1 MITPNTASPLRSDSR
16 AATELKTVTSAI
28 PALISFFDADLVCRF
43 ANDYHNEW
51 FGRSPESLIGQHM
64 RDFLGEEAF
73 ATRAPYVARVKAG
86 ETVSFDAKVPHG
98 TDGWRYSAVTYVP
111 HMSESGFDGFYVLVF
126 DITRRKQELVGMLDL
141 AHDAILVRSLDG
153 QVAFWNEGCVGA
165 YGWSRDEAMGR
176 PLLDLVS
183 CEFPAPFE
191 EVQGELLKT
200 GRWDGEIQRL
210 HRDGS
215 QRRIAARWSLRRDTS
230 GQPVEILEMGRDVT
244 AQHQSEESLR
254 RSEYRY
260 RNVFQAMAVAYLELD
275 ITALAS
281 MLEGIKTGGVTD
293 LRSHFAANP
302 HLARAAM
309 EAIQIIDVNEKS
321 ALLFGGTRE
330 QLLGSVA
337 RLWPVAS
344 EAVFAESIFA
354 STEMK
359 PHYEAET
366 RLLTLDGREIDVLF
380 TCSYLPAFMERGIF
394 HVGVVDITERVRANN
409 ELARIQNELAHA
421 ARVSTLGELSASI
434 AHEVNQPLTAVVT
447 NAQAS
452 LRWLSNANPNVDEA
466 KAAITR
472 AVEEAKRASGIIAR
486 VRAMSTKK
494 EPEKVCFPA
503 RALIEDAVS
512 ILRSE
517 LAKND
522 IRLRYTVGKEV
533 PDVVGD
539 RIQLQQVVIN
549 LMVNAIQALT
559 QPGVSNRTLTVR
571 VSRDGEEIGI
581 EVEDTGPGIDPD
593 HVPRLFNAFFTTKTE
608 GMGMGLSI
616 SKSIVE
622 AHRGH
627 IEVKP
632 ANPHGAVFRV
642 TLPVSENAH

>member
-1 MITPNTASPLRSDSR
+1 MSTSEILPQSLSRSR
-16 AATELKTVTSAI
+16 TATELKTVTSAI

-43 ANDYHNEW
+43 ANDYHTEW
-51 FGRSPESLIGQHM
+51 FGRSPESMVGLHM

-98 TDGWRYSAVTYVP
+98 TDGWRYSALTYVP
-111 HMSESGFDGFYVLVF
+111 RMSDGGFDGFYVLVF
-126 DITRRKQELVGMLDL
+126 DITHRKQELVGMLDL

-153 QVAFWNEGCVGA
+153 TVNFWNKGCVDA
-165 YGWSRDEAMGR
+165 YGWDRDEAVGKH
-176 PLLDLVS
+176 L
-183 CEFPAPFE
+183 
-191 EVQGELLKT
+191 GELIKCQFPVPVEQAHKELLAAN
-200 GRWDGEIQRL
+200 RWDGEILRQ
-210 HRDGS
+210 HRDGGE
-215 QRRIAARWSLRRDTS
+215 RLIAARWSIRRDSS
-230 GQPVEILEMGRDVT
+230 GRPIEILEMGRDVT
-244 AQHQSEESLR
+244 AQR
-254 RSEYRY
+254 RSEASLQRSEHRY
-260 RNVFQAMAVAYLELD
+260 RNVFQAMAVAYLEVD
-275 ITALAS
+275 ITRLMAMEEELAAQ
-281 MLEGIKTGGVTD
+281 GVTD
-293 LRSHFAANP
+293 LRAHFAANP
-302 HLARAAM
+302 SLARTLM
-309 EAIQIIDVNEKS
+309 EAIEIVDANEKS
-321 ALLFGGTRE
+321 LQLFGGTRE
-330 QLLGSVA
+330 QLLGSVS
-337 RLWPVAS
+337 RLWPAAS
-344 EAVFAESIFA
+344 EPAFMESIFA
-354 STEMK
+354 SETS
-359 PHYEAET
+359 PHFETET
-366 RLLTLDGREIDVLF
+366 RLKTLGGKEVDVLF
-380 TCSYLPAFMERGIF
+380 TCSYVPESMQSKIF
-394 HVGVVDITERVRANN
+394 HIGIIDISERVRANT

-472 AVEEAKRASGIIAR
+472 AVDEAKRASGIIAR

-503 RALIEDAVS
+503 RALVEDAVS

-571 VSRDGEEIGI
+571 VGREGDEIGI

-642 TLPVSENAH
+642 TLPVSEHAH

>member
-1 MITPNTASPLRSDSR
+1 MLIFDAQSQPANYNQESDLR
-16 AATELKTVTSAI
+16 AVTNAI
-28 PALISFFDADLVCRF
+28 PTLISFFDADLICRF

-51 FGRSPESLIGQHM
+51 FERSPESLVGLHM
-64 RDFLGEEAF
+64 RDFIGPDVF
-73 ATRAPYVARVKAG
+73 KTRAPYVARVRAG
-86 ETVSFDAKVPHG
+86 ETVAFDAKVPHG
-98 TDGWRYSAVTYVP
+98 RDGWRYAAVTYVP
-111 HMSESGFDGFYVLVF
+111 RLKEGRFDGFYVLVF
-126 DITRRKQELVGMLDL
+126 DITRRKRELVGMLDL
-141 AHDAILVRSLDG
+141 AHDAILLRSLDG
-153 QVAFWNEGCVGA
+153 TVIFWNEGCVGV
-165 YGWSRDEAMGR
+165 YGWDREEAVGKQIG
-176 PLLDLVS
+176 DLVN
-183 CEFPAPFE
+183 CVFPVPVEQAHE
-191 EVQGELLKT
+191 QLLAT
-200 GRWDGEIQRL
+200 DRWDGEILRQ

-215 QRRIAARWSLRRDTS
+215 ERLIAARWSIRRDNN
-230 GQPVEILEMGRDVT
+230 GRPIDILEMGRDVT
-244 AQHQSEESLR
+244 AQRRSEESLR

-275 ITALAS
+275 ITKLSA
-281 MLEGIKTGGVTD
+281 IKDSLDARGVTD
-293 LRSHFAANP
+293 LRAHFAAHP
-302 HLARAAM
+302 GSVRTLM
-309 EAIQIIDVNEKS
+309 EAIEIVDVNEKS
-321 ALLFGGTRE
+321 AQLFGGTRE
-330 QLLGSVA
+330 DLLGNVS
-337 RLWPVAS
+337 RLWPAAGEAAFMESIIAS
-344 EAVFAESIFA
+344 E
-354 STEMK
+354 TQ

-366 RLLTLDGREIDVLF
+366 RMLTLDGREIDVLF
-380 TCSYLPAFMERGIF
+380 TCSYPPSVTKGGIF
-394 HVGVVDITERVRANN
+394 YVGILDISERVRANT
-409 ELARIQNELAHA
+409 ELARIQNDLAHA

-472 AVEEAKRASGIIAR
+472 AVDEAKRASGIIAR

-503 RALIEDAVS
+503 RALVEDAVS

-539 RIQLQQVVIN
+539 RIQLQQVIIN

-559 QPGVSNRTLTVR
+559 QPGVGNRVLTMR
-571 VSRDGEEIGI
+571 VSREDNEIGI

-593 HVPRLFNAFFTTKTE
+593 HVPRLFNAFFTTKPE

-616 SKSIVE
+616 CKSIVE
-622 AHRGH
+622 AHRGR

-632 ANPHGAVFRV
+632 ANPNGAVFRV
-642 TLPVSENAH
+642 TLPVAASPN